1 MVNKQQTEIIN
12 LRSEYFSIT
21 YRNNFKTK
29 TTAKAVAKKINLI
42 MDYIL

>member
-1 MVNKQQTEIIN
+1 MEIIF
-12 LRSEYFSIT
+12 LRKNS
-21 YRNNFKTK
+21 KK